1 MKSEICTMTYLAFL
15 LVFLLDVGA
24 FVELVVGREV
34 WEVKA
39 FLADTLV
46 GPSSK
51 PQPGDMLALG
61 APGIASVDYMCTRAS
76 EEIVVVGV
84 DKEEE

>member
-34 WEVKA
+34 REVKS

-46 GPSSK
+46 GASSE

-61 APGIASVDYMCTRAS
+61 APAIAIVDYMCTRAS
-76 EEIVVVGV
+76 GEMVVVGV
-84 DKEEE
+84 DKEED

>member
-1 MKSEICTMTYLAFL
+1 MTYLAFL

-61 APGIASVDYMCTRAS
+61 APGIASVDYTSMCTRAS